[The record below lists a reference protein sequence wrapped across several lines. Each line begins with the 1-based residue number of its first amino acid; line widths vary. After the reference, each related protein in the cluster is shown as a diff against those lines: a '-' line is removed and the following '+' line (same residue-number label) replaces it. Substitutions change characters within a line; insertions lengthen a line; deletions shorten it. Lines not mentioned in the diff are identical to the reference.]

1 MAVDSA
7 EVARLLER
15 AQTGGHDEALLRA
28 EQALR
33 EPTGDPLD
41 GPAGMH
47 FVRCVALVT
56 DGRTEEALAAI
67 DEMLAC
73 TECETDHGWR
83 SCGLSL
89 RAYQLLMLGGRHTTD
104 SGLDAALQDLVD
116 AEAVLAQGVD
126 DLVAAENAHTGIA
139 LGYNQLRLYELA
151 LPHYEAAYAVSARDG
166 RGAGNRSMWQSNLAV
181 LHLDWALELYRVKE
195 DVEAEEHS
203 RTARRHALLAAELA
217 EGPDAEPWRQA
228 ALLLAACAAADG
240 DDPVSAVRDIDRHTA
255 ALEGCGMHADIDFSR
270 PFLAVALSRAGDRDR
285 ALQVIER
292 AVRELPP
299 DAGWLATASA
309 QHTWAILLA
318 RHGGRAAEVA
328 LVYGDT
334 LAQELWRQRIRT
346 LHTATA
352 MKSYSRLRAEHEQ
365 VSRSAETDP
374 LTGVA
379 NRRGFDRTV
388 DAMVASEVT
397 GRVGVLVVDLDR
409 FKQVN
414 DTCGHDAGDAVLRAV
429 SARICEHL
437 RDGDLVAR
445 LGGDEFVVLLPGADA
460 AAAAVVASRMV
471 EAVERIEDC
480 TVTASIGVASGAMP
494 YVRATLRQ
502 ADAAMYA
509 AKRAGGSRAL
519 CHRPGLDLGGRPVP
533 GSDENGVAADEVA

>member
-1 MAVDSA
+1 VVVDSA

-28 EQALR
+28 ERLLR
-33 EPTGDPLD
+33 EPTGDLRD

-56 DGRTEEALAAI
+56 QGRTDEALAAI
-67 DEMLAC
+67 DVMLAC
-73 TECETDHGWR
+73 AECETDPGWR

-89 RAYQLLMLGGRHTTD
+89 RAYQRLMLGGQHTTD
-104 SGLDAALQDLVD
+104 SDLDAVLQDLVD
-116 AEAVLAQGVD
+116 AEAVLEQGVE
-126 DLVAAENAHTGIA
+126 DLVAAENAHIGIG

-166 RGAGNRSMWQSNLAV
+166 RGAGNRSMWQSNIAT
-181 LHLDWALELYRVKE
+181 LHLDWALELYRVKQSG
-195 DVEAEEHS
+195 EAELHCEL
-203 RTARRHALLAAELA
+203 AREHALLAAEQA
-217 EGPDAEPWRQA
+217 EGPEAELWGES

-240 DDPVSAVRDIDRHTA
+240 DDPASAAQEIDRRTA
-255 ALEGCGMHADIDFSR
+255 ALAGCGMHADIGYSR
-270 PFLAVALSRAGDRDR
+270 PFLAVALSRSGDQDR
-285 ALQVIER
+285 ALQVVER

-309 QHTWAILLA
+309 QHTRAILLA
-318 RHGGRAAEVA
+318 RHGGHAAEAA
-328 LVYGDT
+328 LTYGET

-346 LHTATA
+346 LHTAEA

-365 VSRSAETDP
+365 VSLSAHTDS

-388 DAMVASEVT
+388 ETMVASET
-397 GRVGVLVVDLDR
+397 AGRVGVLVVDLDR

-414 DTCGHDAGDAVLRAV
+414 DTHGHDAGDAVLRAV
-429 SARICEHL
+429 SARVCQQL

-460 AAAAVVASRMV
+460 AAAEAVATRMV
-471 EAVERIEDC
+471 EAVDRIEDC
-480 TVTASIGVASGAMP
+480 TATVSIGVASGTMP
-494 YVRATLRQ
+494 DVRATVRQ

-509 AKRAGGSRAL
+509 AKRAGGNRAL
-519 CHRPGLDLGGRPVP
+519 RHRPGHDVGGQ
-533 GSDENGVAADEVA
+533 SVA